1 MIDIVLLI
9 LIIILLI
16 YVYRILNYKRL
27 AIVLFRYGYIYFKKD
42 QNEQSI
48 MYVHFTNLPEGPYR
62 IFINNQL
69 IYKFDITTENIYN
82 ISKKICLNFDDL
94 IGSNISLYNSENTK
108 INKISVIGEMK
119 LNKGLF

>member
-42 QNEQSI
+42 KNEEEFI
-48 MYVHFTNLPEGPYR
+48 YTTI
-62 IFINNQL
+62 IF
-69 IYKFDITTENIYN
+69 YN
-82 ISKKICLNFDDL
+82 
-94 IGSNISLYNSENTK
+94 
-108 INKISVIGEMK
+108 
-119 LNKGLF
+119 